1 MAVIGNIACAARA
14 FAACCASSSGHDSR
28 AGAGNAGVS
37 ASRHSRIRATS
48 IHGGRHGTAGIIS
61 ILAADRCRRREG
73 RVNAGPSLEA
83 GTVFHPEPEQADGA
97 AARLSASAD
106 VRLGRL
112 PRRRRPA
119 VIALGAALVGA
130 GVLASAAL
138 SQRPPAPS
146 PGPMVIGLVAAT
158 SLQPGTL
165 LSPSELTTRLL
176 PAPGQDLVP
185 LAVRPSTLP
194 ADGLVPGDRVLVV
207 ATPGDQ
213 GESGSGAAA
222 EISGPVPGTV
232 EAVSSVPDQDG
243 YDVVDVLVAADA
255 AAALARQASTGQFA
269 LIVTSR
275 EAP

>member
-1 MAVIGNIACAARA
+1 M
-14 FAACCASSSGHDSR
+14 
-28 AGAGNAGVS
+28 
-37 ASRHSRIRATS
+37 
-48 IHGGRHGTAGIIS
+48 
-61 ILAADRCRRREG
+61 
-73 RVNAGPSLEA
+73 NAGPSLEA

-138 SQRPPAPS
+138 YQRASRTSPVLMVTAPVAVGTAISASDIGVTDIAAGSAVRVIPARQLSQ
-146 PGPMVIGLVAAT
+146 VIGLVAAT